1 MIKHIV
7 CFKLF
12 DSSSSSKKHVKN
24 ILMSMKENVPIIRNI
39 EVGTD
44 FLCSAR
50 SYDVILQVTLD
61 DETALDEYQ
70 NDLYHRKKVKTYMHN
85 AAVSSVAVDYYI
97 D

>member
-12 DSSSSSKKHVKN
+12 DSSPSAKKQAKN

-50 SYDVILQVTLD
+50 SYDVILQ
-61 DETALDEYQ
+61 
-70 NDLYHRKKVKTYMHN
+70 NDLYHREKVKAYMHH
-85 AAVSSVAVDYYI
+85 AAVSSVALDYYI